1 MTHSFRL
8 PAFAAGILM
17 LAVACE
23 RIPVTQERTVRFEAE
38 TPDTRT
44 AFTQPEGDLYP
55 VVWTAKDRNIR
66 ISLNG
71 ATPVEAA
78 VEPAANGR
86 TARFQATFTEPAEGS
101 ATFYALS
108 PSGAYRSLEGG
119 EWTYTVPTCQTPGS
133 DSVDP
138 EAMVLAATSSTTEG
152 LPEEV
157 SLQFR
162 HLTAYGRLSLVNLNT
177 DIRAVTLDLGGDDT
191 LRIST
196 TCPEAIWFGTMPK
209 DVSGKEMQIRVKT
222 GSGSYAKTV
231 TFPEGRVFEAGKIA
245 RFTVDMAS
253 ATFVPDN
260 TSISIL
266 AIGNSFSVDAMEYLY
281 GYLRQAGYTDI
292 FLGNLYIGGC
302 TLQTHA
308 GNITNGS
315 AAYRY
320 YTNST
325 GSWSYIEGKDA
336 VSAMQSRKWDYV
348 SMQQASGWS
357 GMPDSYEPYLSTVVN
372 AVKTY
377 CPDAKR
383 IWHMT
388 WAYQKDSSHSD
399 FTKYGNNQ
407 LQMYEAILATVQS
420 KVLAREDF
428 DFVIPCGTAIQNLR
442 TSFMRDHMTRDGYHM
457 SYQVGRVTTALMCL
471 KQISGAPL
479 SGISIR
485 PSGQTLSETQVA
497 AIKDAVEQAYTQP
510 FAVTQSAFP
519 IGNAQPDEAIRAQ
532 FSQAGYDP
540 SHYKALPL
548 DLVSYAY
555 YNSTSSSTLISRMA
569 GSTASNLNQ
578 FCTTTG
584 VFSRED
590 IPVGSVIV
598 LKPGYQYRP
607 EGWTSLSTKNA
618 SSARPGNVQTQIVT
632 VTDAWWGNWKY
643 RAFNL
648 AEAGNPP
655 LTEEKMNAL
664 QSCFAI
670 FVPIE

>member
-1 MTHSFRL
+1 MMKALRL
-8 PAFAAGILM
+8 PALAAGILM

-23 RIPVTQERTVRFEAE
+23 HIPVSQDRTVCFQAEAL
-38 TPDTRT
+38 DTRT

-55 VVWTAKDRNIR
+55 VVWTSDDRNIR

-71 ATPVEAA
+71 ATPLEAA
-78 VEPAANGR
+78 VEPAGDGR
-86 TARFQATFTEPAEGS
+86 TAHFQATFTEPAEGT

-108 PSGAYRSLEGG
+108 PSSAFLSLDGG
-119 EWTYTVPTCQTPGS
+119 EWTYSVPTSQTSGS

-138 EAMVLAATSSTTEG
+138 AAMVLAATSSTTEG

-162 HLTAYGRLSLVNLNT
+162 HLTAYGRLSLLHLNT

-196 TCPEAIWFGTMPK
+196 TSPDAIWFGTMPK

-222 GSGSYAKTV
+222 GAGTYAKSV
-231 TFPEGRVFEAGKIA
+231 TFPEGRAFEAGKIA
-245 RFTVDMAS
+245 RFTVDMAG
-253 ATFVPDN
+253 ATFEPDD

-266 AIGNSFSVDAMEYLY
+266 AIGNSFSIDAMEYLY
-281 GYLRQAGYTDI
+281 GYLRQAGYKDI
-292 FLGNLYIGGC
+292 YLGNLYIGGC

-308 GNITNGS
+308 SNITNGS

-320 YTNST
+320 YTTSNGT
-325 GSWSYIEGKDA
+325 WTYIEGKDA
-336 VSAMQSRKWDYV
+336 VSAMQSRSWDYV
-348 SMQQASGWS
+348 SMQQASGLS

-377 CPDAKR
+377 CPNAKR
-383 IWHMT
+383 MWHMT

-407 LQMYEAILATVQS
+407 TQMYEAILATVRS
-420 KVLAREDF
+420 KVLARGDF
-428 DFVIPCGTAIQNLR
+428 DLVIPCGTAIQNLR
-442 TSFMRDHMTRDGYHM
+442 TSFMGDHMTRDGYHM
-457 SYQVGRVTTALMCL
+457 SYQVGRVATALMWL

-479 SGISIR
+479 SDISIR
-485 PSGQTLSETQVA
+485 PSGQTLSETQIA
-497 AIKDAVEQAYTQP
+497 AIKDAVEQSYTQP
-510 FAVTQSAFP
+510 FAVTPSALP
-519 IGNAQPDEAIRAQ
+519 VGNAQPDEAIQAQ
-532 FSQAGYDP
+532 FAQSGYDL
-540 SHYKALPL
+540 SQYKALPL

-555 YNSTSSSTLISRMA
+555 YNSTSNSTLVSKMA

-578 FCTTTG
+578 FCATTG

-618 SSARPGNVQTQIVT
+618 SSARPANVKTQIVV
-632 VTDAWWGNWKY
+632 VTDAWWGSWKY

-648 AEAGNPP
+648 AEANNPG
-655 LTEEKMNAL
+655 LTEERMNAL

-670 FVPIE
+670 FVPKE